1 MNTISLRTNHTND
14 VTVISNIF
22 IDNYMPTANGA
33 YVKVYL
39 YLLRCLSNHLYDNL
53 SLSTIA
59 DRLEDTEKDI
69 LRAITYWEKV
79 NLITVAR
86 DERNV
91 ITNITFNS
99 PSSLNEESL
108 EMDLGSGN
116 NAGVALPITSADV
129 DSLPTKSTGA
139 SHFDKPTY
147 TKAQIS
153 ELTKDNNVKLI
164 MGAVESY
171 MQRPLKPTDLQLILY
186 LYEGV
191 GFTSD
196 LIMFLY
202 EHCISNGKKNSSYI
216 EAVALSWAN
225 EGIDTEE
232 KARLYT
238 NQYNKTYQAIS
249 KSFGLNRALGDIEI
263 QFITRWIM
271 KFSMPLDL
279 IIEACNRTLMKV
291 NKPDFKYADRILENW
306 ASKKVR
312 SLADVKRLDEDFAKQ
327 IPHQRI
333 AKPGVVNKAPTNKF
347 NNFTQRNYTKE
358 DFQKMEQ
365 LLLKKQ

>member
-39 YLLRCLSNHLYDNL
+39 YLLRCLSNQLFENL
-53 SLSTIA
+53 SISTIA
-59 DRLEDTEKDI
+59 DRLDDTEKDI

-79 NLITVAR
+79 QLITVAR
-86 DERNV
+86 DERNQ

-99 PSSLNEESL
+99 PSQITEDSAEAGTLTANNTSSALALSTNDILN
-108 EMDLGSGN
+108 
-116 NAGVALPITSADV
+116 TSDKTVKA
-129 DSLPTKSTGA
+129 TQ
-139 SHFDKPTY
+139 FDKPTY
-147 TKAQIS
+147 TKAQIN

-171 MQRPLKPTDLQLILY
+171 MQRPLKPTDMQLILY

-191 GFTSD
+191 GFSSD

-202 EHCISNGKKNSSYI
+202 EHCISNGKKNSNYV

-238 NQYNKTYQAIS
+238 NQYNKTYQAIN
-249 KSFGLNRALGDIEI
+249 KAFGLNRALGDIEI

-271 KFSMPLDL
+271 KYSMPLEL
-279 IIEACNRTLMKV
+279 IIEACNRTLIKV
-291 NKPDFKYADRILENW
+291 NKPDFKYADRILDSW
-306 ASKKVR
+306 ATKKVKT
-312 SLADVKRLDEDFAKQ
+312 LAEVKRLDEAYLKQ
-327 IPHQRI
+327 NSQPKLPKQ
-333 AKPGVVNKAPTNKF
+333 PVVNKAPANKF

>member
-39 YLLRCLSNHLYDNL
+39 YLLRCLSNQLFENL
-53 SLSTIA
+53 SISTIA
-59 DRLEDTEKDI
+59 DRLDDTEKDI

-79 NLITVAR
+79 QLITVAR
-86 DERNV
+86 DERNQ

-99 PSSLNEESL
+99 PSQITEESSEADTL
-108 EMDLGSGN
+108 TSSSTN
-116 NAGVALPITSADV
+116 SALTLSTEEILKTSEQPAKA
-129 DSLPTKSTGA
+129 TQ
-139 SHFDKPTY
+139 FDKPTY
-147 TKAQIS
+147 TKAQIN

-171 MQRPLKPTDLQLILY
+171 MQRPLKPTDMQLILY

-191 GFTSD
+191 GFSSD

-202 EHCISNGKKNSSYI
+202 EHCISNGKKNSNYV

-238 NQYNKTYQAIS
+238 NQYNKTYQAIN
-249 KSFGLNRALGDIEI
+249 KAFGLNRALGDIEI

-271 KFSMPLDL
+271 KYSMPLEL
-279 IIEACNRTLMKV
+279 IIEACNRTLIKV
-291 NKPDFKYADRILENW
+291 NKPDFKYADRILESW
-306 ASKKVR
+306 ALKKVKT
-312 SLADVKRLDEDFAKQ
+312 LTEVKRLDEAFVKQNPQAKLPKQ
-327 IPHQRI
+327 PI
-333 AKPGVVNKAPTNKF
+333 VNKAPTNKF

>member
-22 IDNYMPTANGA
+22 IDKYMPTANGA

-39 YLLRCLSNHLYDNL
+39 YLLRCLSNQLFDDL

-59 DRLEDTEKDI
+59 DRLDDTEKDI

-79 NLITVAR
+79 HLITVAR

-99 PSSLNEESL
+99 PSMLTEESSEAERAEESHVGTTL
-108 EMDLGSGN
+108 SISPEE
-116 NAGVALPITSADV
+116 ADIK
-129 DSLPTKSTGA
+129 TAKSTQVT
-139 SHFDKPTY
+139 HFDKPTY

-191 GFTSD
+191 GFSCD

-202 EHCISNGKKNSSYI
+202 EYCISSGKKSSNYI

-271 KFSMPLDL
+271 KFGMPLEL

-291 NKPDFKYADRILENW
+291 NKPDFKYADKILESW
-306 ASKKVR
+306 AAKKVK
-312 SLADVKRLDEDFAKQ
+312 SITDVKVLDEAFAKQ
-327 IPHQRI
+327 NPQLKSSKQP
-333 AKPGVVNKAPTNKF
+333 AENKAPANKF

>member
-39 YLLRCLSNHLYDNL
+39 YLLRCLSNQLFEDL
-53 SLSTIA
+53 SISTIA
-59 DRLEDTEKDI
+59 DRLDDTEKDI
-69 LRAITYWEKV
+69 MRAITYWEKV
-79 NLITVAR
+79 HLIAVAR
-86 DERNV
+86 DERNQ

-99 PSSLNEESL
+99 PSQIAEEST
-108 EMDLGSGN
+108 EPT
-116 NAGVALPITSADV
+116 NAVSETSPVLPEEEPIKRPDKPSA
-129 DSLPTKSTGA
+129 PA
-139 SHFDKPTY
+139 HFDKPTY
-147 TKAQIS
+147 TKAQIE
-153 ELTKDNNVKLI
+153 ELSKDNNVKLI
-164 MGAVESY
+164 MGAVESF
-171 MQRPLKPTDLQLILY
+171 MQRPLKPSDLQLILY

-191 GFTSD
+191 GFSSD

-202 EHCISNGKKNSSYI
+202 DYCISNGKRSANYI

-238 NQYNKTYQAIS
+238 NQYNKTYQAIN
-249 KSFGLNRALGDIEI
+249 KAFGLNRALGDIEI
-263 QFITRWIM
+263 QFINRWIM
-271 KFSMPLDL
+271 TFSMPLEM

-291 NKPDFKYADRILENW
+291 NKPDFKYADRILESW
-306 ASKKVR
+306 SSKKVR
-312 SLADVKRLDEDFAKQ
+312 SLADVRKQDEAFAKQ
-327 IPHQRI
+327 NPQNRA
-333 AKPGVVNKAPTNKF
+333 AKPNVPNKAPANKF

-365 LLLKKQ
+365 VLLKKQ

>member
-39 YLLRCLSNHLYDNL
+39 YLLRCLSNQLFENL
-53 SLSTIA
+53 SISTIA
-59 DRLEDTEKDI
+59 DRLDDTEKDI

-79 NLITVAR
+79 HLITVSR
-86 DERNV
+86 DERNI

-99 PSSLNEESL
+99 PSQFNEEPSMADTSS
-108 EMDLGSGN
+108 ENKVST
-116 NAGVALPITSADV
+116 AHPITAED
-129 DSLPTKSTGA
+129 DTIITAKTTQIT
-139 SHFDKPTY
+139 HFDKPTY

-153 ELTKDNNVKLI
+153 ELTKDNTVKLI

-191 GFTSD
+191 GFSAD

-202 EHCISNGKKNSSYI
+202 EHCISNGKKSSNYI

-238 NQYNKTYQAIS
+238 NQYNKTYQAIN
-249 KSFGLNRALGDIEI
+249 KAFGLNRALGDIEI

-271 KFSMPLDL
+271 MFSMPLEL

-291 NKPDFKYADRILENW
+291 NKPDFKYADRILDNW
-306 ASKKVR
+306 ASKKVKT
-312 SLADVKRLDEDFAKQ
+312 LDDVKRLDEAFMKQ
-327 IPHQRI
+327 NPQIKTPTS
-333 AKPGVVNKAPTNKF
+333 ATNKAPTNKF

>member
-39 YLLRCLSNHLYDNL
+39 YLLRCLSNQLFENL
-53 SLSTIA
+53 SISTIA
-59 DRLEDTEKDI
+59 DRLDDTEKDI

-79 NLITVAR
+79 QLITVSR
-86 DERNV
+86 DERNQ

-99 PSSLNEESL
+99 PSQINELSSETDAVDPNHTYSTI
-108 EMDLGSGN
+108 
-116 NAGVALPITSADV
+116 PTSTDSDV
-129 DSLPTKSTGA
+129 SIQNKSTQVT
-139 SHFDKPTY
+139 HFDKPTY
-147 TKAQIS
+147 TKAQIN
-153 ELTKDNNVKLI
+153 ELTKDNTVKLI
-164 MGAVESY
+164 TGAVESY
-171 MQRPLKPTDLQLILY
+171 MQRPLKPTDMQLILY

-191 GFTSD
+191 GFSAD

-202 EHCISNGKKNSSYI
+202 EHCISNGKKSSNYI

-238 NQYNKTYQAIS
+238 NQYNKTYQAIN
-249 KSFGLNRALGDIEI
+249 KAFGLNRALGDIEI

-271 KFSMPLDL
+271 KFSMPLEL

-291 NKPDFKYADRILENW
+291 NKPDFKYTDRILESWSTKNV
-306 ASKKVR
+306 K
-312 SLADVKRLDEDFAKQ
+312 SLVDVKRLDEAYAKQ
-327 IPHQRI
+327 N
-333 AKPGVVNKAPTNKF
+333 PGVKAPKQTIINKAPTNKF

>member
-39 YLLRCLSNHLYDNL
+39 YLLRCLSNQLFDNL
-53 SLSTIA
+53 SISTIA
-59 DRLEDTEKDI
+59 DRLDDTEKDI

-79 NLITVAR
+79 QLITVSR
-86 DERNV
+86 DERNQ

-99 PSSLNEESL
+99 PLEIKEDSSEGELARAE
-108 EMDLGSGN
+108 D
-116 NAGVALPITSADV
+116 ALPLSSEEVITRPDK
-129 DSLPTKSTGA
+129 PMQST
-139 SHFDKPTY
+139 HFDKPTY
-147 TKAQIS
+147 TKAQIG

-191 GFTSD
+191 GFTTD

-202 EHCISNGKKNSSYI
+202 EHCISNGKRSSNYI

-238 NQYNKTYQAIS
+238 NQYNKTYQAIN
-249 KSFGLNRALGDIEI
+249 KAFGLNRALGDIEI

-271 KFSMPLDL
+271 KFSMPLEL
-279 IIEACNRTLMKV
+279 IIEACNRTLMKL
-291 NKPDFKYADRILENW
+291 NKPDFKYADRILDNW
-306 ASKKVR
+306 ASKNVKT
-312 SLADVKRLDEDFAKQ
+312 LEDVKRMDETYAKIHPQAKVAKQ
-327 IPHQRI
+327 PI
-333 AKPGVVNKAPTNKF
+333 VNKGAANKF
-347 NNFTQRNYTKE
+347 NNFTQRSYTKE
-358 DFQKMEQ
+358 DYQKMEQ